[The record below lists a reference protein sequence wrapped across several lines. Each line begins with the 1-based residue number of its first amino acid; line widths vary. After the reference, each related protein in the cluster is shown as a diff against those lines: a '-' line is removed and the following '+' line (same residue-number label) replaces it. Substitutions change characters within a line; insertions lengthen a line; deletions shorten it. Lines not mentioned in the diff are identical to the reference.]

1 MPLSPSASAVR
12 SSTLPAVSVVLCTWN
27 RATLLEGALEALTGQ
42 HTPPEY
48 EILVVDN
55 NSTDD
60 SRGIVERFAASHREL
75 RYVFEASQG
84 LSYARNTGIAHTSGA
99 IVAFTDDD
107 VRVPADWVRSIVE
120 TGEQYRNAA
129 YFGGPVRPV
138 WTQPPPEWLIEE
150 AWSGLGVQ
158 SYGERMC
165 RTDTDRPICLIG
177 ANLMIRR
184 HVLEAVGAF
193 DPAVQRVR
201 NGIGSTEDDEYQRR
215 IWMTGAHGVYEPRLA
230 VHALVTEDRLTK
242 SYHRRWHF
250 GHGRHVA
257 RMRLPEMERSRRHVL
272 GVPAHLVRQA
282 ALDAA
287 WALRA
292 WLGGDGTRAFRHE
305 LHLWFKAGFM
315 RERLTTSRYGHTPQP
330 DR

>member
-1 MPLSPSASAVR
+1 M
-12 SSTLPAVSVVLCTWN
+12 LCTWN
-27 RATLLEGALEALTGQ
+27 RAPLLEGALEALTRQ
-42 HTPPEY
+42 DAPPEH

-55 NSTDD
+55 NSTDN
-60 SRGIVERFAASHREL
+60 SRRIVERFATSHQQL

-84 LSYARNTGIAHTSGA
+84 LSYARNTGIAHTSGP

-107 VRVPADWVRSIVE
+107 VRVPAAWLRTIVDV
-120 TGEQYRNAA
+120 GRQYQDAA
-129 YFGGPVRPV
+129 YFGGPVRPI

-165 RTDTDRPICLIG
+165 RTDTERPLCLIG

-184 HVLEAVGAF
+184 HVLEAVGGF

-230 VHALVTEDRLTK
+230 VHALVTGDRLTK

-257 RMRLPEMERSRRHVL
+257 RMRLPEMERSRWHFL
-272 GVPAHLVRQA
+272 GVPAHLGRGAGVDVA
-282 ALDAA
+282 GS
-287 WALRA
+287 LRA
-292 WLGGDGTRAFRHE
+292 WLGRNATLAFRHE
-305 LHLWFKAGFM
+305 LHLWFNLGFI
-315 RERLTTSRYGHTPQP
+315 RERLTLSPTSQQR
-330 DR
+330 R